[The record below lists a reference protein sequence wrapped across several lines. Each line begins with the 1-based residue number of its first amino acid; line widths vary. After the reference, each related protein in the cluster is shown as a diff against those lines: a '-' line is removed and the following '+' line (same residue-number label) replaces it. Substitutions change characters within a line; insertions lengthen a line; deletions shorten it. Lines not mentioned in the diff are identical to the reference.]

1 MNRKI
6 IRSCVALWGLG
17 LLGMAI
23 ARGLFGLEP
32 GDLAFEISARFFGV
46 GGLGYVGLALAT
58 CVARRDEK
66 LAPAR
71 SRQRD

>member
-17 LLGMAI
+17 LLGMAF

-32 GDLAFEISARFFGV
+32 GDLAFEISARCFGV
-46 GGLGYVGLALAT
+46 GGLGYVVLAIASCLSEREGELAH
-58 CVARRDEK
+58 ARDSERD
-66 LAPAR
+66 
-71 SRQRD
+71 